1 MNANIREL
9 RIPPLTLKVTSPCL
23 QNSVELNA
31 MWYSRLDAE
40 QEKKKASVGKLEEI
54 QIMSMV

>member
-1 MNANIREL
+1 MLIEL

-40 QEKKKASVGKLEEI
+40 QEKKASVGKLGKI